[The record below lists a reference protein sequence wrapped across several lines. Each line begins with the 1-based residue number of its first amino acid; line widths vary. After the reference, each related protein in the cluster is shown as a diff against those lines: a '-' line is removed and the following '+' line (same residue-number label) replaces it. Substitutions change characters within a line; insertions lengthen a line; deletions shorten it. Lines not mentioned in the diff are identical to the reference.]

1 MDVYPIFLIGL
12 GAKRCVV
19 VGGGPEA
26 ERKVEG
32 LLDSSAMVTVISA
45 ELSDRLHGW
54 ADAGTIAWVPRAY
67 QPGDLQDAFL
77 VIATTDEPQTNTDI
91 WHEAQTVGAL
101 LNVVD
106 DPARSTFIA
115 GSVVRQGPLTLAIS
129 TSGCA
134 PTLAVQLR
142 QQLAREFGPEY
153 AAFLDLMR
161 ELRAPLAARYPDV
174 QQRRALWAMLLESDL
189 LELLRAGQPDL
200 ARQLVDV
207 LLGDKVLTET
217 EAVTP

>member
-1 MDVYPIFLIGL
+1 M
-12 GAKRCVV
+12 
-19 VGGGPEA
+19 
-26 ERKVEG
+26 
-32 LLDSSAMVTVISA
+32 
-45 ELSDRLHGW
+45 
-54 ADAGTIAWVPRAY
+54 
-67 QPGDLQDAFL
+67 
-77 VIATTDEPQTNTDI
+77 
-91 WHEAQTVGAL
+91 
-101 LNVVD
+101 D